1 MRNGWFAALL
11 VFSSTRGFAAEAF
24 AVSDAAGRIDARV
37 REYAGA
43 GLFGGVV
50 LVTKGDATVYE
61 GAFGLAD
68 RAFSV
73 PNTATAKFHIASV
86 SKPITAAAVLLLI
99 DRGKL
104 DWQTPIGKVVPDF
117 GSGDR
122 ITIEEVLTHYSGL
135 DDTSA
140 RPDYN
145 EWSRFPQTP
154 ASLVERL
161 ARLPLRSPPGKEFRY
176 SNANYH
182 LLALI
187 IERLS
192 GQPYGDFLATNI
204 FKPLGMT
211 DSGHHGDEKEVIPG
225 LATGYLPKGISGWQ
239 KPAYLDW
246 SKTGNGSLYTTAR
259 DLQKFHRAL
268 QHGGLLK
275 PETVQASYGFGRSDR
290 EVGSFW
296 FRSERDAHRSV
307 YVGGSSPGYKA
318 HFVRFIDDDV
328 AVIVLSNGY
337 LASPTPI
344 ANDIS
349 AILWERSPKLPPIPS
364 RVPRSKDD
372 LDRLAGEY
380 QFGPNFYLPNVAVR
394 VERRDDYLQMAY
406 KVGDTVIPLLPTADG
421 FFDRLYWSFVR
432 FEAGKLIYRN
442 GTSEFVA
449 PRIMGTTP

>member
-1 MRNGWFAALL
+1 MKNSLAALL
-11 VFSSTRGFAAEAF
+11 FLASARGFAGEALAPAF
-24 AVSDAAGRIDARV
+24 PDAAGRIGARV

-43 GLFGGVV
+43 GLFSGIV

-73 PNTATAKFHIASV
+73 PNTAAAKFHIASV

-99 DRGKL
+99 DQGKL
-104 DWQTPIGKVVPDF
+104 DWHTPIGKVLPDF
-117 GSGDR
+117 PNGDR

-140 RPDYN
+140 RPDYT

-187 IERLS
+187 IERVS
-192 GQPYGDFLATNI
+192 GQPYGEFLDTNI
-204 FKPLGMT
+204 FKPLRMT
-211 DSGHHGDEKEVIPG
+211 GSGHHGDEKEVIPG

-246 SKTGNGSLYTTAR
+246 TSKTGNGSLYTTAH

-275 PETVQASYGFGRSDR
+275 PETVSASYGFNRSDR

-296 FRSERDAHRSV
+296 FRGERDGHRSV

-318 HFVRFIDDDV
+318 HLERFIDDDL
-328 AVIVLSNGY
+328 AVIVLSNAY

-344 ANDIS
+344 ANDIG
-349 AILWERSPKLPPIPS
+349 AILWERSPKLPPIPA

-380 QFGPNFYLPNVAVR
+380 QFGPNFYVPNVAVR

-449 PRIMGTTP
+449 RQLSR